1 MLCISDYN
9 QFFIKRIF
17 NLPEIKLNSK
27 IHSNNLNKSHNKK
40 RIMKIDIECDKL
52 FYAIFNKMNNYD
64 LTHIEYNKINEI
76 QEKIKMA
83 ENIEKLDIKPK
94 NKEKAIENLMYDN
107 NINMKTLNILC
118 MFYKINVLFIKDNT
132 FIKMFYSDNSILI
145 MNENY
150 QFIDTNNNNI
160 DITNK
165 YEINLDKPIKCISY
179 YKLNELKEISK
190 QLHLPYENFKKQQL
204 YDSIVNII
212 NKLNL

>member
-1 MLCISDYN
+1 MFCISDYN

-17 NLPEIKLNSK
+17 NLPEVKLDIKND
-27 IHSNNLNKSHNKK
+27 SNNKKNKK
-40 RIMKIDIECDKL
+40 RTMKIDIECDKL
-52 FYAIFNKMNNYD
+52 FYAIFNKMNSYD
-64 LTHIEYNKINEI
+64 VTHIEYNKINER

-94 NKEKAIENLMYDN
+94 NKEKIIENLMYDN
-107 NINMKTLNILC
+107 NINMKTFNILC

-132 FIKMFYSDNSILI
+132 FVKMFYSDSSILT

-150 QFIDTNNNNI
+150 YFLDTTNDTNNNI

>member
-1 MLCISDYN
+1 MFCISDYN

-17 NLPEIKLNSK
+17 NLPEIKLDLKNE
-27 IHSNNLNKSHNKK
+27 SNNNK

-64 LTHIEYNKINEI
+64 VTHIEYNKINER
-76 QEKIKMA
+76 QEKIKIA
-83 ENIEKLDIKPK
+83 ENVEKMDIKIK
-94 NKEKAIENLMYDN
+94 NKEKTINNLMYDN
-107 NINMKTLNILC
+107 NINMKTFNILC

-132 FIKMFYSDNSILI
+132 FIKMYYSDNPISGSII

-150 QFIDTNNNNI
+150 QFIDTNN

-165 YEINLDKPIKCISY
+165 FEINLDKPIKCVSY

-212 NKLNL
+212 NKLNIS